1 MLIDEQNVDKNITT
15 IRTLHQTT
23 IDQRPYDLTEYL
35 IEFFQFIN
43 KQKQHTS
50 LSNIFNLLTN
60 LLRDYIDRAA
70 LKIEFLKAKCLEIIY
85 EILIDEVNDE
95 TNIMSILQFISELL
109 VNSENVQEK
118 FLNFNGY
125 EKIFHFLYHIH
136 SPTIDF
142 INQLLILMTEK
153 PTLQVDNS
161 LT

>member
-85 EILIDEVNDE
+85 EILIDEK
-95 TNIMSILQFISELL
+95 MF
-109 VNSENVQEK
+109 K
-118 FLNFNGY
+118 KNF
-125 EKIFHFLYHIH
+125 
-136 SPTIDF
+136 
-142 INQLLILMTEK
+142 LILTAMK
-153 PTLQVDNS
+153 KYFIFFIIYIHQQLI
-161 LT
+161 L